1 MKDNIILIISLLFFS
16 WILLI
21 TFSSLIVYFISSFQD
36 NGFISNLLHVLIG
49 VVLLITWLGIWYLV
63 TRTIFLR
70 NIKKINRP
78 NTS

>member
-36 NGFISNLLHVLIG
+36 NGFISNLLHALIG